1 MASLN
6 LSSNGPSITKSYR
19 SVIDCSL
26 PTDSATYGQWAV
38 FSVSTPLVN
47 AFQRNSDSKE
57 SVLKV
62 QNTGAGELEDL
73 IDEFSE
79 GKIQFALVK
88 VTDPNSGL
96 PKNVLI
102 GWCGEGVPERTKG
115 YFTSHLSAVTKFLSV
130 GAPLLLQ
137 NYHVQ
142 ITARSE
148 GDLTPEGII
157 QKVGDASGAKYTPE
171 RASPVTAVPKTLP
184 VASKPAFTPT
194 RTGTVDSKTVSNVST
209 RVVPRMSGDDNG
221 WGPDAPPVT
230 RTELEKVQSAYK
242 PTEVDIEAIKSQNL
256 PRTSHYHELPV
267 TENNDVV
274 RGGYQPIGKVD
285 IAAIRKQ
292 AREAGELKEDRPEP
306 VRGAYEPVGKVD
318 IAAIRSKAQKQPESS
333 LDQSV
338 SSNPVESRNERVKS
352 SDSPKLG
359 NQPERLTTLPKPKVA
374 NKIGLS
380 STFTGTKAPLPGGFV
395 SGPAPPATQVG
406 IASRTF
412 ADEGGKTPAQ
422 QWAERKARER
432 GQGPATSPSAA
443 SGGQGGSKG
452 EWKSSYNGKTW
463 APVQTTPTGNSM
475 DRGVPQQ
482 GQELTTGPETSLPG
496 QPDFTTRDQKL
507 RGAGMSP
514 SPDEEP
520 VGVPGSENELP
531 APHTSQGMRPEE
543 PSDAEAHQP
552 IPIPPQQP
560 RSPTPPTPPP
570 VRESSPIRVAVP
582 VGRGE
587 VADAHDEQYS
597 PPPVMPTQSLRQAV
611 PDDEGL
617 EDTAIDIGRETSKAT
632 VVDRPQDEALQAIV
646 QYDYEKA
653 EDNEIDLKEGE
664 YVSGIEMVD
673 KDWWLGSNARGER
686 GLFPSNYVEL
696 VKDNQLEHL
705 APVAGAEQPKE
716 IPPIVPAHSPGERQ
730 DIAQPTAM
738 ALYDY
743 EAAEDNELSFPEGA
757 QIVNIEFPDDD
768 WWFGEYKGQ
777 KGLFP
782 ANYVQLEE

>member
-26 PTDSATYGQWAV
+26 PTGSATYGQWAV

-47 AFQRNSDSKE
+47 AFQKNSDSKE

-62 QNTGAGELEDL
+62 QDTGAGELEDL

-79 GKIQFALVK
+79 GKIQFAFVK
-88 VTDPNSGL
+88 VTDPNTGL

-115 YFTSHLSAVTKFLSV
+115 YFTSHLSAVSKFL
-130 GAPLLLQ
+130 P

-171 RASPVTAVPKTLP
+171 RASPVTAVPKTP
-184 VASKPAFTPT
+184 SVASKPAFTPT
-194 RTGTVDSKTVSNVST
+194 RTGAVDSKTASNVST

-242 PTEVDIEAIKSQNL
+242 PTKVDIEAIKSQNQ

-274 RGGYQPIGKVD
+274 KGGYQPIGKVD
-285 IAAIRKQ
+285 ISAIRKQ
-292 AREAGELKEDRPEP
+292 AREAGEFKEDRPEP

-333 LDQSV
+333 VGQSV
-338 SSNPVESRNERVKS
+338 SSNPVESHNERIKS
-352 SDSPKLG
+352 LDSPRLAD
-359 NQPERLTTLPKPKVA
+359 QPERLTTLPKPKVA

-380 STFTGTKAPLPGGFV
+380 ATFTGTKAPLPGSFV
-395 SGPAPPATQVG
+395 SSPVPPATQIG

-422 QWAERKARER
+422 QWAERKAREQ
-432 GQGPATSPSAA
+432 GQGPAPSPPAATS
-443 SGGQGGSKG
+443 GQGSNKG

-463 APVQTTPTGNSM
+463 APVQTTPTGNSV
-475 DRGVPQQ
+475 DRGVSQQ
-482 GQELTTGPETSLPG
+482 GQELTTGLETSLPG
-496 QPDFTTRDQKL
+496 QPDFTSQDQKS

-514 SPDEEP
+514 PPDEEP
-520 VGVPGSENELP
+520 VGISDSENGLP
-531 APHTSQGMRPEE
+531 APYNSHGIKPEE
-543 PSDAEAHQP
+543 PLDIEAPQP
-552 IPIPPQQP
+552 IPSPPQQP
-560 RSPTPPTPPP
+560 RSPTPPTPLP

-696 VKDNQLEHL
+696 VKENKLEHL
-705 APVAGAEQPKE
+705 APVVGAEEAQQVS
-716 IPPIVPAHSPGERQ
+716 PIVPAQSPGGRK
-730 DIAQPTAM
+730 DIAQPVAV

-743 EAAEDNELSFPEGA
+743 EAAEDNELSFPEGV

-768 WWFGEYKGQ
+768 WWFGEYNGQ

>member
-6 LSSNGPSITKSYR
+6 LSSNGPSITKSYQ

-26 PTDSATYGQWAV
+26 PTGSATYGQWAV

-79 GKIQFALVK
+79 GKIQFAFVK
-88 VTDPNSGL
+88 VTDPNTGL

-115 YFTSHLSAVTKFLSV
+115 YFTSH
-130 GAPLLLQ
+130 LLLQ

-171 RASPVTAVPKTLP
+171 RASPVTAVPKTP
-184 VASKPAFTPT
+184 SVASKPAFTPT
-194 RTGTVDSKTVSNVST
+194 RTGAVDSKTVSNVSA
-209 RVVPRMSGDDNG
+209 RVLPRMSGDDNG

-242 PTEVDIEAIKSQNL
+242 PTKVDIEAIKSQNQ
-256 PRTSHYHELPV
+256 PRTSHYHELPG

-274 RGGYQPIGKVD
+274 KGGYQPIGKVD

-292 AREAGELKEDRPEP
+292 AREAGEIKEDRPEP

-333 LDQSV
+333 VDQSV
-338 SSNPVESRNERVKS
+338 SSNSVESRNERIKS
-352 SDSPKLG
+352 LDSPRQAD
-359 NQPERLTTLPKPKVA
+359 QPERLTTLPKPKVA

-380 STFTGTKAPLPGGFV
+380 STFKGTKAPLPGGFV
-395 SGPAPPATQVG
+395 SSPVPAATQVG

-432 GQGPATSPSAA
+432 GQGPAPSPSAA
-443 SGGQGGSKG
+443 SGQGSSKG

-463 APVQTTPTGNSM
+463 APIQTTPTGNSV
-475 DRGVPQQ
+475 DRGVSQQ
-482 GQELTTGPETSLPG
+482 GQELTTGLETSLPG
-496 QPDFTTRDQKL
+496 QPDSTSHDQKSS
-507 RGAGMSP
+507 GAGMSP

-520 VGVPGSENELP
+520 VGIPDSENGLP
-531 APHTSQGMRPEE
+531 ALYNSHRMKPEE
-543 PSDAEAHQP
+543 PSDVEAHRP
-552 IPIPPQQP
+552 IPSPPQQP
-560 RSPTPPTPPP
+560 RSPTPPTPRP
-570 VRESSPIRVAVP
+570 VRESSPIRVALP

-597 PPPVMPTQSLRQAV
+597 PPPVMPTQSLRQTV

-632 VVDRPQDEALQAIV
+632 VIDRPQDEAPQAIV

-696 VKDNQLEHL
+696 VNENQLEHL
-705 APVAGAEQPKE
+705 APVAGAEEPQE
-716 IPPIVPAHSPGERQ
+716 TSPIAPAHSPGGRK
-730 DIAQPTAM
+730 DIAQPVAM

>member
-26 PTDSATYGQWAV
+26 PTSSATYGQWAV

-47 AFQRNSDSKE
+47 AFQRSSDSKE

-62 QNTGAGELEDL
+62 QNTGAGELDDL

-79 GKIQFALVK
+79 GKIQFAFVK
-88 VTDPNSGL
+88 VNDPNTGL

-115 YFTSHLSAVTKFLSV
+115 YFTSHL
-130 GAPLLLQ
+130 LLQ

-148 GDLTPEGII
+148 GDLTPEGIV
-157 QKVGDASGAKYTPE
+157 QKVGDASGAKYAPE
-171 RASPVTAVPKTLP
+171 RASLVTAVPTP
-184 VASKPAFTPT
+184 SIASKPAFTPT
-194 RTGTVDSKTVSNVST
+194 RTGAVVSKTVSNVST

-230 RTELEKVQSAYK
+230 RTELEKVQSAYR
-242 PTEVDIEAIKSQNL
+242 PTKVDIEAIKSQNQ

-267 TENNDVV
+267 TENSDVV
-274 RGGYQPIGKVD
+274 KGGYQPIGKVD
-285 IAAIRKQ
+285 IAAIRRQ

-318 IAAIRSKAQKQPESS
+318 IAAIRSKVQKQPASS
-333 LDQSV
+333 AIDQSV
-338 SSNPVESRNERVKS
+338 STNPVEPRDERVKLL
-352 SDSPKLG
+352 DSPRLTD
-359 NQPERLTTLPKPKVA
+359 QPERLTTLPKPKVS
-374 NKIGLS
+374 NKFGLS

-395 SGPAPPATQVG
+395 SSPAPPATQVG

-432 GQGPATSPSAA
+432 GQGPASSSSAA
-443 SGGQGGSKG
+443 SSGHGDSKG
-452 EWKSSYNGKTW
+452 KWESPYNGKTW
-463 APVQTTPTGNSM
+463 APVQTTLTGNSV
-475 DRGVPQQ
+475 DRGVSQQ
-482 GQELTTGPETSLPG
+482 GLEFMTEPETSPSG
-496 QPDFTTRDQKL
+496 QPDFTSQYQTL
-507 RGAGMSP
+507 RGACMNL
-514 SPDEEP
+514 SPDEKP
-520 VGVPGSENELP
+520 VGMPGSENGLP
-531 APHTSQGMRPEE
+531 APNSSQVKPEE
-543 PSDAEAHQP
+543 PLDVEAHQA
-552 IPIPPQQP
+552 IPSPPQQP
-560 RSPTPPTPPP
+560 RSPTPPTPLP
-570 VRESSPIRVAVP
+570 VREPSPIRVAVP
-582 VGRGE
+582 VGRG

-597 PPPVMPTQSLRQAV
+597 PPPVMPTQSLQQAV

-617 EDTAIDIGRETSKAT
+617 EDTAIDIGRETAKAV

-673 KDWWLGSNARGER
+673 KDWWLGSNAHGER

-696 VKDNQLEHL
+696 IKENQPDHL
-705 APVAGAEQPKE
+705 APVAGAEEPKE
-716 IPPIVPAHSPGERQ
+716 TAPIVPAHSPEDRQ
-730 DIAQPTAM
+730 DIAQSVAM

-768 WWFGEYKGQ
+768 WWFGEYSGQ

-782 ANYVQLEE
+782 ANYVQLEK

>member
-1 MASLN
+1 
-6 LSSNGPSITKSYR
+6 
-19 SVIDCSL
+19 
-26 PTDSATYGQWAV
+26 
-38 FSVSTPLVN
+38 
-47 AFQRNSDSKE
+47 
-57 SVLKV
+57 
-62 QNTGAGELEDL
+62 
-73 IDEFSE
+73 
-79 GKIQFALVK
+79 
-88 VTDPNSGL
+88 
-96 PKNVLI
+96 
-102 GWCGEGVPERTKG
+102 
-115 YFTSHLSAVTKFLSV
+115 
-130 GAPLLLQ
+130 
-137 NYHVQ
+137 
-142 ITARSE
+142 
-148 GDLTPEGII
+148 
-157 QKVGDASGAKYTPE
+157 
-171 RASPVTAVPKTLP
+171 
-184 VASKPAFTPT
+184 
-194 RTGTVDSKTVSNVST
+194 
-209 RVVPRMSGDDNG
+209 MSGDDNG

-242 PTEVDIEAIKSQNL
+242 PTKVDIEAIKSQNQ

-274 RGGYQPIGKVD
+274 KGGYQPIGKVD
-285 IAAIRKQ
+285 ISAIRKQ
-292 AREAGELKEDRPEP
+292 AREAGEFKEDRPEP

-333 LDQSV
+333 VGQSV
-338 SSNPVESRNERVKS
+338 SSNPVESHNERIKS
-352 SDSPKLG
+352 LDSPRLAD
-359 NQPERLTTLPKPKVA
+359 QPERLTTLPKPKVA

-380 STFTGTKAPLPGGFV
+380 ATFTGTKAPLPGSFV
-395 SGPAPPATQVG
+395 SSPVPPATQIG

-422 QWAERKARER
+422 QWAERKAREQ
-432 GQGPATSPSAA
+432 GQGPAPSPPAATS
-443 SGGQGGSKG
+443 GQGSSKG

-463 APVQTTPTGNSM
+463 APVQTTPTGNSV
-475 DRGVPQQ
+475 DRGVSQQ
-482 GQELTTGPETSLPG
+482 GQELTTGLETSLPG
-496 QPDFTTRDQKL
+496 QPDFTSQDHKS

-520 VGVPGSENELP
+520 VGIPDSENGLS
-531 APHTSQGMRPEE
+531 APYNSHGMKPEE
-543 PSDAEAHQP
+543 PLDIEAPQP
-552 IPIPPQQP
+552 IPSPPQQP
-560 RSPTPPTPPP
+560 RSPTPPTPLP
-570 VRESSPIRVAVP
+570 VRKSSPIRVAVP

-696 VKDNQLEHL
+696 VKENKLEHL
-705 APVAGAEQPKE
+705 APVVGAEEAQQVS
-716 IPPIVPAHSPGERQ
+716 PIVPAQSPGGRK
-730 DIAQPTAM
+730 DIAQPVAV

-743 EAAEDNELSFPEGA
+743 EAAEDNELSFPEGV
-757 QIVNIEFPDDD
+757 QIVNIVSRASCSHFYFFVFFFFPP
-768 WWFGEYKGQ
+768 FLVVFSQTSK
-777 KGLFP
+777 FNNSI
-782 ANYVQLEE
+782 ANSTPGIPG

>member
-6 LSSNGPSITKSYR
+6 LSSNGPSITKSYQ

-26 PTDSATYGQWAV
+26 PTGSATYGQWAV

-79 GKIQFALVK
+79 GKIQFAFVK
-88 VTDPNSGL
+88 VTDPNTGL

-115 YFTSHLSAVTKFLSV
+115 YFTSHLSAVSKFLS
-130 GAPLLLQ
+130 

-171 RASPVTAVPKTLP
+171 RASPVTAVPKTP
-184 VASKPAFTPT
+184 SVASKPAFTPT
-194 RTGTVDSKTVSNVST
+194 RTGAVDSKTVSNVSA
-209 RVVPRMSGDDNG
+209 RVLPRMSGDDNG

-242 PTEVDIEAIKSQNL
+242 PTKVDIEAIKSQNQ
-256 PRTSHYHELPV
+256 PRTSHYHELPG

-274 RGGYQPIGKVD
+274 KGGYQPIGKVD

-292 AREAGELKEDRPEP
+292 AREAGGFKEDRPEP
-306 VRGAYEPVGKVD
+306 VKGAYEPVGKVD

-333 LDQSV
+333 VDQSV
-338 SSNPVESRNERVKS
+338 SSNPVESRNERIKS
-352 SDSPKLG
+352 LDSPRLAD
-359 NQPERLTTLPKPKVA
+359 QPERLTTLPKPKVA

-380 STFTGTKAPLPGGFV
+380 STFTGTKAPLPSGFV
-395 SGPAPPATQVG
+395 SSPVPAATQVG

-432 GQGPATSPSAA
+432 GQGPAPSPSAA
-443 SGGQGGSKG
+443 SGQGSING

-463 APVQTTPTGNSM
+463 APVQTTPTGNSV
-475 DRGVPQQ
+475 DRGVSQQ
-482 GQELTTGPETSLPG
+482 GQGLTTGLETSLPG
-496 QPDFTTRDQKL
+496 QPDSASQDQKSS
-507 RGAGMSP
+507 GAGMTP

-520 VGVPGSENELP
+520 VGIPDSEKGLP
-531 APHTSQGMRPEE
+531 APYNSHGMNPEE
-543 PSDAEAHQP
+543 PSDVEAHRP
-552 IPIPPQQP
+552 IPSPPQQP
-560 RSPTPPTPPP
+560 RSPTPPTPLP

-611 PDDEGL
+611 PDNEGL

-632 VVDRPQDEALQAIV
+632 VVDRPQDEAPQAIV

-696 VKDNQLEHL
+696 VNENQLEQL
-705 APVAGAEQPKE
+705 APVAGAEEPQE
-716 IPPIVPAHSPGERQ
+716 ISPIVPAHSPGERK
-730 DIAQPTAM
+730 DIAQPVAM

-757 QIVNIEFPDDD
+757 HIVNIEFPDDD